1 MTELPQMVT
10 ELVDMSKTYLRQET
24 VEPAKNI
31 GKSLGFA
38 LGAAFC
44 FGLGGLLLTIAVTRW
59 TADALP
65 EGVYWS
71 ALPYLIGGVLAALV
85 IAVTMS
91 RAQPDEPNGAPSDD

>member
-1 MTELPQMVT
+1 MAELPQMVT
-10 ELVDMSKTYLRQET
+10 ELVDVSKKYLVQET

-44 FGLGGLLLTIAVTRW
+44 FGLGSLLLAIAVTRW
-59 TADALP
+59 AADALP

-71 ALPYLIGGVLAALV
+71 ALPYLIGAVLAILV
-85 IAVTMS
+85 IAVAMS
-91 RAQPDEPNGAPSDD
+91 RAQPDEPNGVPSDD